1 MMSENDDPALKLG
14 DDQFENMMLFLKTP
28 INQQNH
34 LDYKFGESEL
44 RELQEGIWAMPAY
57 LQDDDPYS
65 LFFLFTT
72 IDSGEMVVAFA
83 EGTRQDKQLKLG
95 QPLTTGAGL
104 NHLFAQQEKRAQRVL
119 KFLNDI
125 SRADEAEWHQIVS

>member
-1 MMSENDDPALKLG
+1 MSENNDAALKLG
-14 DDQFENMMLFLKTP
+14 DDKFTKMMLFLKTP

-34 LDYKFGESEL
+34 LDYKFGNSEL

-57 LQDDDPYS
+57 LTDDDPYS

-72 IDSGEMVVAFA
+72 IDTGEMVVAFA

-104 NHLFAQQEKRAQRVL
+104 NSLF
-119 KFLNDI
+119 
-125 SRADEAEWHQIVS
+125 SRNKKNVPNVS

>member
-1 MMSENDDPALKLG
+1 MSENDGPALKLG

-104 NHLFAQQEKRAQRVL
+104 NNLFAQQEKRAQRVL